1 MIELF
6 ISLMFVWR
14 KYLITVFF
22 IPGLEVSL
30 QSFLDNRSVQYHD
43 SSNPLEQRQIEIL
56 IHTVD
61 YDRLQLIPAR
71 IHRCLKKCFL
81 FGLPSA
87 DTWGQLFKR
96 SLARV

>member
-6 ISLMFVWR
+6 ISLKFVWR

-22 IPGLEVSL
+22 IRGLEVSL
-30 QSFLDNRSVQYHD
+30 QSFLDNRSMQYHD
-43 SSNPLEQRQIEIL
+43 SSHPLEQREMEIL

-61 YDRLQLIPAR
+61 SDRLQLIPAR
-71 IHRCLKKCFL
+71 IHRCSKKCFL